1 MTKQITVCTRC
12 KIPLIW
18 TLLWA
23 YNEYYCINCAGHW
36 GMMDAGHR
44 FDLTP
49 ELKAQNKV
57 ILRVWKVLRC
67 NLLGRG
73 SYGQSN
79 CKKCAEC
86 AGSYNHRHHLTKSEI
101 RKDKIATSMLK
112 KLIGAWN

>member
-1 MTKQITVCTRC
+1 MAKQITVCTRC

-18 TLLWA
+18 TYLWA

-36 GMMDAGHR
+36 GMMGAGDYV
-44 FDLTP
+44 DLTP

-57 ILRVWKVLRC
+57 ILRVWKAVRF
-67 NLLGRG
+67 NLVNRG
-73 SYGQSN
+73 AYGIDN
-79 CKKCAEC
+79 CKKCA
-86 AGSYNHRHHLTKSEI
+86 GNYTHRDHLSKSEI